1 MWTGKRRDYDDG
13 GDWDKCA
20 TFKARKNKFMD
31 GFTAYEST
39 VKGQKEFYI
48 RHQNFKM
55 KMQEYDGSELF

>member
-1 MWTGKRRDYDDG
+1 MWTAKRRDYDDG

-20 TFKARKNKFMD
+20 TFKARKNKFID

-55 KMQEYDGSELF
+55 KM